1 MTINTGEF
9 DELAKIHKSMN
20 IRVNTLWNLLGSA
33 APMLVG
39 IVAIPYI
46 YKHIGIERIGILTI
60 IWALIGYFSIFDFG
74 LGRAITQRIASL
86 GSHQTDSQK
95 KTIATTG
102 VFLTLMIGIV
112 GGLVGFAA
120 IELIGVSWINSTPH
134 LDHEIRTSF
143 LLACLAIPA
152 TTATAGLRGV
162 LEGEQRFKAINL
174 LRLVLGLS
182 NFLGPMASIALFGP
196 RLDYTVGSL
205 VIARYLILF
214 AHHLSVR
221 QVIGK
226 SASNVSREES
236 TQLFQ
241 FGGWMTV
248 SNIIGPLMVVADR
261 FLIANVLGAA
271 VLAYYTIPAEFMLR
285 LLVLPAAITTT
296 LFPIFSK
303 DLSEKRYVKSVAL
316 YTKSMK
322 IILLM
327 MGAVTVCIFFGAR
340 FGINIWLGEEFAK
353 KSSAVASVLAVGILF
368 NSLAQVPHAYIQAS
382 GDARSTALIHLFES
396 ALYIPAVYL
405 LTQLH
410 GILGAALA
418 WMLRALLD
426 LILLHTRAMK
436 INT

>member
-1 MTINTGEF
+1 M
-9 DELAKIHKSMN
+9 S
-20 IRVNTLWNLLGSA
+20 IRKNALWNLLGSA

-39 IVAIPYI
+39 LAAIPYI
-46 YKHIGIERIGILTI
+46 YKHIGIERIGVLTI

-86 GSHQTDSQK
+86 ASHQTDRQK

-102 VFLTLMIGIV
+102 VFLTLLIGMV
-112 GGLVGFAA
+112 GGLIGFAA
-120 IELIGVSWINSTPH
+120 IELVGVSWVNSAPH
-134 LDHEIRTSF
+134 LDQEIRYSF

-152 TTATAGLRGV
+152 TTATAGLRGI

-174 LRLVLGLS
+174 LKLILGLS

-205 VIARYLILF
+205 VVTRYIILF
-214 AHHLSVR
+214 AHHFSAR
-221 QVIGK
+221 HVIGK
-226 SASNVSREES
+226 SADNLSREES
-236 TQLFQ
+236 RQLFQ
-241 FGGWMTV
+241 FGGWMTL
-248 SNIIGPLMVVADR
+248 SNIISPLMVVADR
-261 FLIANVLGAA
+261 FLIANILGAA
-271 VLAYYTIPAEFMLR
+271 VVAYYTIPAEFMLR

-296 LFPIFSK
+296 LFPVFSK
-303 DLSEKRYVKSVAL
+303 DLSEKKHAKSFAL

-322 IILLM
+322 IIFLM
-327 MGAVTVCIFFGAR
+327 MGAVTACIFIGAEFGL
-340 FGINIWLGEEFAK
+340 GMWLGPEFAE

-368 NSLAQVPHAYIQAS
+368 NSMAQIPHAYIQAS

-396 ALYIPAVYL
+396 ALYIPALFL
-405 LTQLH
+405 LMQLH

-426 LILLHTRAMK
+426 LVLLHARAMR